1 METQRDQKESQRVSY
16 EELEDNL
23 DDLDQLPARTMQYHD
38 RERKTTPLI
47 QEPLDLACIAL
58 FFNTLFLPPICS
70 K

>member
-38 RERKTTPLI
+38 RERKTNASYPGTIGPGLYSPI
-47 QEPLDLACIAL
+47 FQHS
-58 FFNTLFLPPICS
+58 LPPPNL
-70 K
+70 